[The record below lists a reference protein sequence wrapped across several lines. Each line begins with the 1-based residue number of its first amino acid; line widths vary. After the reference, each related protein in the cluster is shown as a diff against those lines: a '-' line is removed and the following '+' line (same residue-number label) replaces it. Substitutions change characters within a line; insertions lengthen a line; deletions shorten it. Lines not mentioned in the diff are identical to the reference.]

1 MRLCSLRR
9 NRAVDATLGR
19 KSIEADGDG
28 NYSVALFEWAE
39 GLLVEE
45 VHTMK
50 SIRLLAVCTA
60 LTGAMA
66 MSAPAFA
73 AGHKCSKVS
82 STVTMLTTPLAA
94 VAAQA
99 SVATSI
105 LAKGMTAKGS
115 IKTKCDDNPLIAK
128 CTASQ
133 KACK

>member
-66 MSAPAFA
+66 MSAPA
-73 AGHKCSKVS
+73 
-82 STVTMLTTPLAA
+82 
-94 VAAQA
+94 
-99 SVATSI
+99 
-105 LAKGMTAKGS
+105 
-115 IKTKCDDNPLIAK
+115 
-128 CTASQ
+128 
-133 KACK
+133 